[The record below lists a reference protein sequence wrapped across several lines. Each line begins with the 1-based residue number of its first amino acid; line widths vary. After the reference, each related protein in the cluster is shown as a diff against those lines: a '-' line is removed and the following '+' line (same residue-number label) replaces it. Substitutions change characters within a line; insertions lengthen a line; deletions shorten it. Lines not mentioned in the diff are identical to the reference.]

1 LKDILPTIDDP
12 DPYLTLLG
20 TLSILF
26 NRIKDKNGVENMNK
40 MNQDSNLQLKMEDKY
55 FNKTV
60 LKQFIEI
67 LNLPSEIV
75 TPESDDESIM
85 SLVNFSFIQL
95 MNSYLE

>member
-1 LKDILPTIDDP
+1 
-12 DPYLTLLG
+12 
-20 TLSILF
+20 
-26 NRIKDKNGVENMNK
+26 MNK

>member
-95 MNSYLE
+95 MNSYLD